1 MNGIVLYVFYN
12 LFLVNVLRDF
22 IYVDGMTLFL
32 SLLTVH
38 CNTYKAVS
46 SLGPGPF
53 RGFPVLTVVKTTAGT
68 VSESPSRA
76 ALLLKDVLRRQPAA
90 LQSAVF
96 SPSSGITG

>member
-38 CNTYKAVS
+38 CNPYKAVS
-46 SLGPGPF
+46 SPGPGPF
-53 RGFPVLTVVKTTAGT
+53 RGSPVLTMVKTTAGSA
-68 VSESPSRA
+68 SEPPSRA
-76 ALLLKDVLRRQPAA
+76 ALLLKDVLRHQPAA

-96 SPSSGITG
+96 SQSSGITG